1 MSDRRW
7 YLADALMADMTSSRY
22 RILAISED
30 DAERK
35 MSDHHPNAVAVLV
48 LENPAGRRPAPI
60 ERR

>member
-7 YLADALMADMTSSRY
+7 YLADALMADLTSSRY

-30 DAERK
+30 DAERR
-35 MSDHHPNAVAVLV
+35 MSDRHPKAVAILV
-48 LENPAGRRPAPI
+48 FEDPATWRPTAV